1 MRLSSILIVLTTFIF
16 AAALSL
22 VVAGFSVT
30 LIENA
35 SRSGVQH
42 ELDKRGMHWAEVYA
56 EGLQVFVTGVAP
68 SEAERFTA
76 LSTAGHIVDAAR
88 VIDNMEVESIA
99 GLAPPRFSI
108 EILRNDGGVS
118 LIGLIPESSDRAV
131 IVEELHD
138 LAGEDNVTDL
148 LEAAKYAAPDGWEMA
163 LNYSLSALE
172 MLPRSKISVAAG
184 RVTITAMS
192 DSPKDR
198 DRLQKK
204 LTAKAPADLQLS
216 LAISAPR
223 PVITPFILR
232 LVINEE
238 GTSFDT
244 CSADTEEA
252 KARILKAAVAAGAD
266 KNTKCIIGLGV
277 PSPTWAKAVEV
288 AIGHLREL
296 GGGSIT
302 FSDADVSLVA
312 LEGTSQEVFDREAG
326 ELEADLP
333 DVFSL
338 HSVLPTVAEAG
349 DDGLPEL
356 TATLDPEGLLQ
367 IRGRLTSELQRTTVE
382 TYARARFGSDSV
394 YMAAR
399 VDGAMPAQW
408 AIRVLAGLDALS
420 LVHHGELIVEQDLV
434 SVSGKTGEQDASA
447 RIASVL
453 SQKLSQSAQFTIDVT
468 YVEELDPLAQIPTP
482 EECQAD
488 IAAILSERKITFE
501 PGSGTLDA
509 GAKDVLDDIA
519 EILRAC
525 SDVRLEIQ
533 GHTDSQGREQMN
545 QQLSQSRAQAVLN
558 GLQDRRLLTSSL
570 SAKGYGE
577 ASPIADNETEE
588 GREAN
593 RRIAFELVVAQEVDP
608 AETPLEN
615 STQSGEEGAATS
627 EGVTQEAETDDQN

>member
-1 MRLSSILIVLTTFIF
+1 M
-16 AAALSL
+16 
-22 VVAGFSVT
+22 
-30 LIENA
+30 
-35 SRSGVQH
+35 
-42 ELDKRGMHWAEVYA
+42 
-56 EGLQVFVTGVAP
+56 
-68 SEAERFTA
+68 
-76 LSTAGHIVDAAR
+76 
-88 VIDNMEVESIA
+88 
-99 GLAPPRFSI
+99 
-108 EILRNDGGVS
+108 
-118 LIGLIPESSDRAV
+118 
-131 IVEELHD
+131 
-138 LAGEDNVTDL
+138 
-148 LEAAKYAAPDGWEMA
+148 
-163 LNYSLSALE
+163 
-172 MLPRSKISVAAG
+172 
-184 RVTITAMS
+184 
-192 DSPKDR
+192 
-198 DRLQKK
+198 
-204 LTAKAPADLQLS
+204 
-216 LAISAPR
+216 
-223 PVITPFILR
+223 
-232 LVINEE
+232 
-238 GTSFDT
+238 
-244 CSADTEEA
+244 
-252 KARILKAAVAAGAD
+252 
-266 KNTKCIIGLGV
+266 
-277 PSPTWAKAVEV
+277 
-288 AIGHLREL
+288 
-296 GGGSIT
+296 
-302 FSDADVSLVA
+302 
-312 LEGTSQEVFDREAG
+312 
-326 ELEADLP
+326 
-333 DVFSL
+333 
-338 HSVLPTVAEAG
+338 
-349 DDGLPEL
+349 
-356 TATLDPEGLLQ
+356 
-367 IRGRLTSELQRTTVE
+367 
-382 TYARARFGSDSV
+382 
-394 YMAAR
+394 
-399 VDGAMPAQW
+399 
-408 AIRVLAGLDALS
+408 
-420 LVHHGELIVEQDLV
+420 V